1 MPSAIDELI
10 KRRVTQQWFNGI
22 PRDKIAADNNIGT
35 GTVSGIINKYNT
47 QLDDSDLESVRG
59 LATEIRKQGLT
70 FAGLSSLLRL
80 YNFFRESSARQDQ
93 IEAFIEKVHS
103 GGMPQ
108 DKIVEYVNQL
118 FDISREQSIA
128 LEHVPGY
135 VKEKLEEKQ
144 KIDQDIKEAND
155 ELQAK
160 NANIEAIDE
169 YLRLKEELDA
179 YGVSIQDIGNLLN
192 VLSNAKENGFDPKK
206 IVKELKSIDRLEKRK
221 NRAKKN
227 YEMYLKLLQK
237 CKDVL
242 PLTEEIVA
250 LQVGVDELIAV
261 KAMINLAVKLYNLP
275 PLAAILRLIDD
286 IKKYN
291 MIGGLERELR
301 RLLLQKIMV
310 SEALA
315 RQSLAFVKMQNQ
327 GL

>member
-1 MPSAIDELI
+1 
-10 KRRVTQQWFNGI
+10 
-22 PRDKIAADNNIGT
+22 
-35 GTVSGIINKYNT
+35 
-47 QLDDSDLESVRG
+47 
-59 LATEIRKQGLT
+59 
-70 FAGLSSLLRL
+70 
-80 YNFFRESSARQDQ
+80 
-93 IEAFIEKVHS
+93 
-103 GGMPQ
+103 
-108 DKIVEYVNQL
+108 VNQL

-169 YLRLKEELDA
+169 YLRLKEELDV

-192 VLSNAKENGFDPKK
+192 LLSNAKENAFDPKK

-227 YEMYLKLLQK
+227 YEMYSKLLQK

-250 LQVGVDELIAV
+250 LQIGVDELIAV

-275 PLAAILRLIDD
+275 PLAATLRMLED
-286 IKKYN
+286 IRKYN
-291 MIGGLERELR
+291 MIGGLEKELR
-301 RLLLQKIMV
+301 RLSLQKITV
-310 SEALA
+310 TEALA